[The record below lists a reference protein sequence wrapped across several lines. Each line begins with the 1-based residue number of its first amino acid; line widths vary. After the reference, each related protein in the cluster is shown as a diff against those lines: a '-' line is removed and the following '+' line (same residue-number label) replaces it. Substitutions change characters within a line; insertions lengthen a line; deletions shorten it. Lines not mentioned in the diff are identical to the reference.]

1 MRVLGVDPGSKNIGL
16 ALSDPTGAIAN
27 PLMILKHISR
37 TEDVARVS
45 SLARQ
50 YDVEIIV
57 IGQSLDDSG
66 NPNFEGRRAMRFAR
80 SLQETIGVRVV
91 LFDEA
96 FTTQEARA
104 ARIEMNVSR
113 KNRRGHLDSLA
124 AVILLQSYLDEANSH
139 TRSNN
144 EKT

>member
-1 MRVLGVDPGSKNIGL
+1 
-16 ALSDPTGAIAN
+16 
-27 PLMILKHISR
+27 MILRHISR
-37 TEDVARVS
+37 SEDVARVA
-45 SLARQ
+45 SLAQ
-50 YDVEIIV
+50 QHEVDIIV

-80 SLQETIGVRVV
+80 SLQENTEAKVV

-124 AVILLQSYLDEANSH
+124 AAILLQSYLDSMKQNI
-139 TRSNN
+139 
-144 EKT
+144 